1 MNAYTH
7 SKNEVAGAKRTK
19 GHLHGGLKCIKYYQN
34 TGCTKDKFIL
44 GNFDKLIVITLTD
57 QSRSDVN
64 KCRKY
69 LKVNIYFH
77 LNKIEAKFE
86 QKEDWLF
93 EHGEGY
99 LKTGLR
105 YVG

>member
-1 MNAYTH
+1 MNAYTR
-7 SKNEVAGAKRTK
+7 SKNQVAGAKRTK

-34 TGCTKDKFIL
+34 TECTKDKLIL

-64 KCRKY
+64 KRRKY
-69 LKVNIYFH
+69 LKV
-77 LNKIEAKFE
+77 NKIEAKFE

-99 LKTGLR
+99 LKTGM
-105 YVG
+105 